1 MPEITITNGEKII
14 VFQAMS
20 HIGTQDFYNTI
31 KENIREKK
39 EE

>member
-1 MPEITITNGEKII
+1 MPEITISNGEKTV

-20 HIGTQDFYNTI
+20 HIGTQDFYDTI
-31 KENIREKK
+31 KENIKKKK